1 MEVNAQGAIA
11 VLRGAHELLSSGWCQ
26 GADAR
31 DARGQAVEP
40 WNDRATEWSLLGALV
55 AQTEPARLE
64 SGELT
69 VGALRRAVGAL
80 AEVLT
85 AESLSEW
92 NDDPDRDAADVADI
106 VMRAISH
113 LDALGDGR
121 GAGS

>member
-1 MEVNAQGAIA
+1 MEANAEGAIV
-11 VLRGAHELLSSGWCQ
+11 VLRGAHELLASGWCQ

-31 DARGQAVEP
+31 DASGRAVEP
-40 WNDRATEWSLLGALV
+40 WDDRATAWSLLGALV

-69 VGALRRAVGAL
+69 VAALRRAVGAL

-92 NDDPDRDAADVADI
+92 NDAPGRDAAEVANI
-106 VMRAISH
+106 LTRAISR
-113 LDALGDGR
+113 LDALGDRRSTG
-121 GAGS
+121 

>member
-1 MEVNAQGAIA
+1 MDANAQGAIA
-11 VLRGAHELLSSGWCQ
+11 LLRAAHELLSSCWCQ

-31 DARGQAVEP
+31 DASGRVVEP
-40 WNDRATEWSLLGALV
+40 WDDRATAWSLLGALV

-69 VGALRRAVGAL
+69 VGVLRRAVGAL

-85 AESLSEW
+85 ADSLSEW

-106 VMRAISH
+106 VMRAISR
-113 LDALGDGR
+113 LDALGDRRSTG
-121 GAGS
+121 